1 MVSPS
6 NKIVSV
12 MLLLLALTACQSSAR
27 KDPVGILKRV
37 DEDIRKTEVARESDD
52 RYLESQ
58 VERATRPIRVVRIPR
73 SAQWLRDEVS
83 VRYENTPVRLAIAT
97 VLDGRPF
104 RVELQ
109 EIDGNENKKL
119 DQRVLTL
126 PTGEVVPVTSSGD
139 NATSKNSVMLVTNP
153 PEASTIKQHLDAI
166 SSQAGWSYSVANGV
180 VVFSDS
186 LLQTFAIKA
195 NTRSTAQGFRFA
207 NQSASSGSDSD
218 SADLFAEMRSSLLS
232 IVPSPNT
239 FTINQAAN
247 SVSVKATQSVLRQV
261 GQYVDQLNYSA
272 GRRVAIRLDIYDI
285 NLSALGQRSFDFD
298 MKSLL
303 ADSNSLTGFIADFAV
318 AGSGLVNTQS
328 APTSLGLRVDNA
340 DSTLNGA
347 SALLRVLRG
356 KGAVTKRTAK
366 EFVVSNNE
374 QVNEIRTR
382 ITPYVSGVT
391 VDQTTSGITQSNTPT
406 IETKEANTG
415 TAIQLY
421 PTISGDRVYIQMTI
435 EDSSL
440 VRFDDFE
447 FGGGEGIGRVSGKL
461 PVTEVAQSQYE
472 FAMIDGETIAVAGS
486 VTSSRAHD
494 VVNGSL
500 IPILGDSVDKNETRT
515 QSLIFVTSNIL
526 D

>member
-1 MVSPS
+1 MVAPTIRFIGAVFLSLVLS
-6 NKIVSV
+6 
-12 MLLLLALTACQSSAR
+12 ACQSSVR
-27 KDPVGILKRV
+27 KDPIGILKRV
-37 DEDIRKTEVARESDD
+37 DEDIRKTEKARDSDD

-58 VERATRPIRVVRIPR
+58 VDRATRPTRVVRIPR
-73 SAQWLRDEVS
+73 SAQWLRDEVN
-83 VRYENTPVRLAIAT
+83 VRFEDTPVRLAIAT

-109 EIDGNENKKL
+109 DRQENENKKL
-119 DQRVLTL
+119 NRRVLTL
-126 PTGEVVPVTSSGD
+126 PTGEVVPITAGSDG
-139 NATSKNSVMLVTNP
+139 ATSKVSTVLVTNP

-166 SSQAGWSYSVANGV
+166 ASQAGWSYSVANGV

-186 LLQTFAIKA
+186 LLQTFDIKA
-195 NTRSTAQGFRFA
+195 NTRSSVKGFRFA
-207 NQSASSGSDSD
+207 NKSASSSSDSN
-218 SADLFAEMRSSLLS
+218 SIDLFAELRLSLLG
-232 IVPSPNT
+232 IVSPPNT
-239 FTINQAAN
+239 FTINQSAN
-247 SVSVKATQSVLRQV
+247 SVSVKATQTVLRQV
-261 GQYVDQLNYSA
+261 RHYIDKLNYSA

-285 NLSALGQRSFDFD
+285 NLSALGQRSVDFD
-298 MKSLL
+298 LKRLL
-303 ADSNSLTGFIADFAV
+303 ADSNSLKGFIADFAV
-318 AGSGLVNTQS
+318 TGSGLVNTQR
-328 APTSLGLRVDNA
+328 APTTLGLQVDNA

-347 SALLRVLRG
+347 TALLRVLRG

-366 EFVVSNNE
+366 EYVVSNNE

-421 PTISGDRVYIQMTI
+421 PTISGERVYIKMTV

-447 FGGGEGIGRVSGKL
+447 FGGGDGIGLVSGKL

-486 VTSSRAHD
+486 VTSSRTHEI
-494 VVNGSL
+494 VNGSL
-500 IPILGDSVDKNETRT
+500 IPVLGDSVDKNETRT

>member
-1 MVSPS
+1 MVNLSAHRWF
-6 NKIVSV
+6 
-12 MLLLLALTACQSSAR
+12 LLALVLLGATACESAAR
-27 KDPVGILKRV
+27 KDAIGISARV
-37 DEDIRKTEVARESDD
+37 DDDIRKTQNARETED
-52 RYLESQ
+52 RYLHAQ
-58 VERATRPIRVVRIPR
+58 QERASRPTRVVRIPR
-73 SAQWLRDEVS
+73 SAQWLRDEVTA
-83 VRYENTPVRLAIAT
+83 RYDDAPVALAIAT

-104 RVELQ
+104 RMDLLAHNAAEHPSSGDTH
-109 EIDGNENKKL
+109 I
-119 DQRVLTL
+119 TL
-126 PTGEVVPVTSSGD
+126 PTGDIVPLSKTSSRNKAD
-139 NATSKNSVMLVTNP
+139 AVLVSNP
-153 PEASTIKQHLDAI
+153 PEATTIKQHLDAI
-166 SSQAGWSYSVANGV
+166 ASQAGWSYSVSNGV
-180 VVFSDS
+180 VVFSD
-186 LLQTFAIKA
+186 LLVQTFPIKS
-195 NTRSTAQGFRFA
+195 NTHGAKQMFRFSNA
-207 NQSASSGSDSD
+207 SASVDTGQQPI
-218 SADLFAEMRSSLLS
+218 DLFQELRTSLAS
-232 IVPSPNT
+232 MVMSPNT
-239 FTINQAAN
+239 FTINPSAN
-247 SVSVKATQSVLRQV
+247 SVTVKASHAVLRQV
-261 GQYVDQLNYSA
+261 KQYVDQLNYAA
-272 GRRVAIRLDIYDI
+272 GRRVAIRMDIYDI

-298 MKSLL
+298 IKNLL
-303 ADSNSLTGFIADFAV
+303 ADAERLKGFITDFAIV
-318 AGSGLVNTQS
+318 GSGQVNTQS
-328 APTSLGLRVDNA
+328 APTSLNLRVENA

-347 SALLRVLRG
+347 TALLKVLRG

-366 EFVVSNNE
+366 EFIVSNNE

-391 VDQTTSGITQSNTPT
+391 VDQITTGITQSNTPT

-447 FGGGEGIGRVSGKL
+447 FGGDEGVGLVSGKL

-486 VTSSRAHD
+486 ITSSRAHE

>member
-1 MVSPS
+1 M
-6 NKIVSV
+6 
-12 MLLLLALTACQSSAR
+12 
-27 KDPVGILKRV
+27 
-37 DEDIRKTEVARESDD
+37 
-52 RYLESQ
+52 
-58 VERATRPIRVVRIPR
+58 
-73 SAQWLRDEVS
+73 
-83 VRYENTPVRLAIAT
+83 
-97 VLDGRPF
+97 
-104 RVELQ
+104 
-109 EIDGNENKKL
+109 
-119 DQRVLTL
+119 
-126 PTGEVVPVTSSGD
+126 
-139 NATSKNSVMLVTNP
+139 
-153 PEASTIKQHLDAI
+153 
-166 SSQAGWSYSVANGV
+166 
-180 VVFSDS
+180 
-186 LLQTFAIKA
+186 
-195 NTRSTAQGFRFA
+195 
-207 NQSASSGSDSD
+207 
-218 SADLFAEMRSSLLS
+218 
-232 IVPSPNT
+232 
-239 FTINQAAN
+239 
-247 SVSVKATQSVLRQV
+247 
-261 GQYVDQLNYSA
+261 
-272 GRRVAIRLDIYDI
+272 
-285 NLSALGQRSFDFD
+285 
-298 MKSLL
+298 
-303 ADSNSLTGFIADFAV
+303 
-318 AGSGLVNTQS
+318 
-328 APTSLGLRVDNA
+328 
-340 DSTLNGA
+340 
-347 SALLRVLRG
+347 
-356 KGAVTKRTAK
+356 TKRTAK

-447 FGGGEGIGRVSGKL
+447 FGGGEGIGLVSGKL